1 MDEKQTRLKR
11 VENIMKRET
20 KVTIKQ
26 ALYIVLGV
34 LMIAAGIHFFLLPSN
49 LSLGGA
55 TGLALILAKVLPL
68 NTGPL
73 LLIVNA
79 VLFIIGFLLIGNKF
93 GFLTVVSTLALSG
106 TVWLLEIIMPMK
118 NPVVSNTFLNLIIAV
133 LLYGMGVGL
142 VLNQGAS
149 TGGSDIIA
157 KVLNK
162 YIGLDLG
169 KGCLITDFIIT
180 LLVGFTYGVEIALFC
195 LVGVIINGLI
205 IDYTI
210 DGLNSGKL
218 CFISTERPKEI
229 CQYLILM
236 GRSATIYDATGAYS
250 NQPKTIVQTVLTN
263 RDFIKLK
270 THIRDLDKNAFMVVT
285 SAHQVFGFHW
295 KSFED

>member
-11 VENIMKRET
+11 VENIMKKGT
-20 KVTIKQ
+20 KLTIKKT
-26 ALYIVLGV
+26 LYIVLGV
-34 LMIAAGIHFFLLPSN
+34 LMIAAGIHFFLLPNN

-79 VLFIIGFLLIGNKF
+79 VLFIIGFILIGNKF

-118 NPVVSNTFLNLIIAV
+118 DPVVENTFLNLIIAV

-162 YIGLDLG
+162 YVGLDLG

-180 LLVGFTYGVEIALFC
+180 LLVGFTYGVETALFC

-229 CQYLILM
+229 CQFLILM
-236 GRSATIYDATGAYS
+236 GRSATIYEATGAYS

>member
-11 VENIMKRET
+11 VENIMKKGT
-20 KVTIKQ
+20 KLTIKQ
-26 ALYIVLGV
+26 TLYIVLGV
-34 LMIAAGIHFFLLPSN
+34 LMIAAGIHFFLLPNN

-79 VLFIIGFLLIGNKF
+79 VLFIIGFILIGNKF

-118 NPVVSNTFLNLIIAV
+118 DPVVENTFLNLIIAV

-162 YIGLDLG
+162 YVGLDLG

-180 LLVGFTYGVEIALFC
+180 LLVGFTYGVETALFC

-229 CQYLILM
+229 CQFLILM
-236 GRSATIYDATGAYS
+236 GRSATIYEATGAYS